1 MDGKCP
7 DSDNR
12 KSWSKKENTK
22 EEREGR
28 IPYLTKT
35 KRGRRGINKKVLNP
49 PPRQHLNQVL
59 RYTTT
64 SGSMITRKTL
74 FNIGRCIAN
83 PGLNRSGLVIDRVLW
98 VETGNHID
106 SVFSHRRSRGSGGG
120 RWRRIEGGGGRELN
134 SGEEEP
140 VVVSGVF
147 VGFVDWNIAFS
158 AEDGSVL
165 LAEQECFSLL
175 NHKGKLSTS

>member
-12 KSWSKKENTK
+12 KSRSKKENTK

-35 KRGRRGINKKVLNP
+35 KRERRGINKKVLNP
-49 PPRQHLNQVL
+49 PPRQRLNQVL

-64 SGSMITRKTL
+64 SGSMISRKTL

-83 PGLNRSGLVIDRVLW
+83 PGLNRNGLVIDRVLW

-106 SVFSHRRSRGSGGG
+106 SVFSHRR
-120 RWRRIEGGGGRELN
+120 IEGGGGGELN

>member
-1 MDGKCP
+1 MDGR
-7 DSDNR
+7 R
-12 KSWSKKENTK
+12 KSRSKKEHTK
-22 EEREGR
+22 EEREGK
-28 IPYLTKT
+28 IPHLTKT
-35 KRGRRGINKKVLNP
+35 KRGRRGINKKVLNL

-59 RYTTT
+59 RYSTTR
-64 SGSMITRKTL
+64 GSMITRKIL
-74 FNIGRCIAN
+74 FNGRCAAN
-83 PGLNRSGLVIDRVLW
+83 PGLNRNGLVIDRVLW

-106 SVFSHRRSRGSGGG
+106 SVFRRSRGGGGSGGG
-120 RWRRIEGGGGRELN
+120 CWWQIEGGGGGEFN
-134 SGEEEP
+134 SGEEKP
-140 VVVSGVF
+140 VVVLGVF